1 MLGGENCGYPKWTQT
16 INALTTLR
24 SIATF
29 EYHSVLKQ
37 LSHAR
42 ILYYK
47 LIVNRI

>member
-16 INALTTLR
+16 INAL
-24 SIATF
+24 
-29 EYHSVLKQ
+29 EYRTVLKQ